1 MVTVGELPK
10 IISELYHE
18 GKIKSVEYDIHGD
31 YVTIKT
37 EFTIHR
43 DVWHGK
49 TEDDLLRLEVKRL
62 EKRIDDLERHRHRYV
77 RDICPTHTGGP
88 EYV

>member
-18 GKIKSVEYDIHGD
+18 GKIKSMEYDIHGD

-62 EKRIDDLERHRHRYV
+62 EKRIDDLEKQEKYHWRV
-77 RDICPTHTGGP
+77 
-88 EYV
+88 V

>member
-18 GKIKSVEYDIHGD
+18 GKIKSVVYDIHGD

-49 TEDDLLRLEVKRL
+49 TEDDLNRALRLEVKRL
-62 EKRIDDLERHRHRYV
+62 ETRIDDLEKSDRLYHWRV
-77 RDICPTHTGGP
+77 
-88 EYV
+88 V